1 MPAIKGVV
9 DFKYGLQSAYSGLE
23 AKDVNT
29 LYFTT
34 DTQRLFVGETEYT
47 RPVGHGASLP
57 VSFMPPDSLFVLE
70 NGTARSL
77 YYSKDGE
84 SWDLISRLPASIT
97 AGVVG
102 ANAGG
107 QLDFGATIKI
117 PKVTYDDR
125 GNVTA
130 AEDVTVKLPAK
141 PADIKNTVTVSGAG
155 NAVTAAEFDEAGH
168 ALTLT
173 KGETFAT
180 KQELTDAIGSI
191 TSFEIDSNGGNGY
204 ASLAALKQA
213 HATGTSGVFYLV
225 VNPDATDSNA
235 FVEYFWTGKAYE
247 MAGKFGEVDHSSL
260 ATKQELTDGLA
271 TKVDKTTTVN
281 GQALSGNVQI
291 NDITGNAGTATK
303 LQTARKINGV
313 SFDGSEDITID
324 VGPNTLSG
332 QTDVNIATPADGQ
345 SLVYDAT
352 SKKWINKKLAKADVG
367 LGNVD
372 NTADSNK
379 VVKSAGTLTNARTIA
394 LSGDAT
400 GSVSFDGSKDV
411 TIEVTG
417 VKAAADGEGNNIVAT
432 YATKEEAAA
441 AVLTWQSI

>member
-9 DFKYGLQSAYSGLE
+9 DFKYGLQSAYSGLT

-47 RPVGHGASLP
+47 RPVGHGNSLP
-57 VSFMPPDSLFVLE
+57 VDFMPPDSLFVVE

-141 PADIKNTVTVSGAG
+141 PADIKNTVTVSGTG

-271 TKVDKTTTVN
+271 EKVDKTTTVN

>member
-9 DFKYGLQSAYSGLE
+9 DFKYGLQSAYSGLT

-47 RPVGHGASLP
+47 RPVGHGNSLP
-57 VSFMPPDSLFVLE
+57 VDFMPPDSLFVVE

-117 PKVTYDDR
+117 PKVTYDDK

-271 TKVDKTTTVN
+271 EKVDKTTTVN

-372 NTADSNK
+372 NTADINK

>member
-9 DFKYGLQSAYSGLE
+9 DFKYGLQQAYTGLQ

-47 RPVGHGASLP
+47 RPVGHGAALP
-57 VSFMPPDSLFVLE
+57 GDFMPPDSLFVVE

-84 SWDLISRLPASIT
+84 SWDLIARLPASIT

-102 ANAGG
+102 ANTAGS
-107 QLDFGATIKI
+107 LDFGASIKI
-117 PKVTYDDR
+117 PKVTYDER
-125 GNVTA
+125 GNITA
-130 AEDVTVKLPAK
+130 AEDITVNLPAK
-141 PADIKNTVTVSGAG
+141 PADIKNTVTVSGTG
-155 NAVTAAEFDEAGH
+155 NAVTAASFDAAGH

-180 KQELTDAIGSI
+180 KKELTDAVGAI
-191 TSFEIDSNGGNGY
+191 TSFEIDSNGGEGY
-204 ASLAALKQA
+204 ADLAALKKA
-213 HATGTSGVFYLV
+213 HSTGTSGVFYLV
-225 VNPDATDSNA
+225 KNPDASDGNA
-235 FVEYFWTGKAYE
+235 FVEYFWTGTAYE

-260 ATKQELTDGLA
+260 ATKEELNTGLDK
-271 TKVDKTTTVN
+271 KVDKTITVN
-281 GQALSGNVQI
+281 GQALSKNVQI
-291 NDITGNAGTATK
+291 NDITGNAGTADK
-303 LQTARKINGV
+303 LKTAVKINGV
-313 SFDGSEDITID
+313 SFDGSGDITID
-324 VGPNTLSG
+324 VGPNTLAG
-332 QTDVNIATPADGQ
+332 QTDVTITDPAAGQ

-372 NTADSNK
+372 NTADANK
-379 VVKSAGTLTNARTIA
+379 VVKSAGTLTTARTITLA
-394 LSGDAT
+394 GDST
-400 GSVSFDGSKDV
+400 GSVSFDGSKNV
-411 TIEVTG
+411 TINVTG
-417 VKAAADGEGNNIVAT
+417 VKAAADGAGNNIVAT

>member
-1 MPAIKGVV
+1 MPEIKGVV
-9 DFKYGLQSAYSGLE
+9 DFKYGLQSAYTGLD

-57 VSFMPPDSLFVLE
+57 GDFMPPDSLFVVE

-102 ANAGG
+102 ANTAG
-107 QLDFGATIKI
+107 QLDFGASIKI

-141 PADIKNTVTVSGAG
+141 PADIKNTVTVTGDG
-155 NAVTAAEFDEAGH
+155 NAVTGATFDTAGH

-173 KGETFAT
+173 KGQTFAT
-180 KQELTDAIGSI
+180 KKELTDAVGSI

-204 ASLAALKQA
+204 ASLAVLKQV
-213 HATGTSGVFYLV
+213 HATGTAGVFYLV
-225 VNPDATDSNA
+225 VNPDASDSNA

-260 ATKQELTDGLA
+260 ATKKELTDGLA
-271 TKVDKTTTVN
+271 KKVDKTIKVN
-281 GQALSGNVQI
+281 GHALDKDVTI
-291 NDITGNAGTATK
+291 TDITGNAGTATK
-303 LQTARKINGV
+303 LETARKINGV
-313 SFDGSEDITID
+313 NFDGSEDITID
-324 VGPNTLSG
+324 VGPNTLAG
-332 QTDVNIATPADGQ
+332 QTDVDIATPAAGQ

-352 SKKWINKKLAKADVG
+352 SKKWVNKKLAKADVG

-372 NTADSNK
+372 NTADANK
-379 VVKSAGTLTNARTIA
+379 VVKSAGTLTNARTITLA
-394 LSGDAT
+394 GDAT

-411 TIEVTG
+411 TINVTG
-417 VKAAADGEGNNIVAT
+417 VKAAADGDGNNIVAT

>member
-47 RPVGHGASLP
+47 RPVGHGTSLP
-57 VSFMPPDSLFVLE
+57 GDFMPPDSLFVVE

-141 PADIKNTVTVSGAG
+141 PADVKNTVTVDGTG
-155 NAVTAAEFDEAGH
+155 NAVTAAKFDTAGH

-180 KQELTDAIGSI
+180 KKELTDAIGKI

-213 HATGTSGVFYLV
+213 HATGTAGVFYLV

-260 ATKQELTDGLA
+260 ATKKELNDGLA
-271 TKVDKTTTVN
+271 EKVDNTTTVN

-291 NDITGNAGTATK
+291 DDITGNAGTATK
-303 LQTARKINGV
+303 LKTARKINGV
-313 SFDGSEDITID
+313 SFDGSKDITID
-324 VGPNTLSG
+324 VGPNTLAG

-345 SLVYDAT
+345 SLVYDAAT
-352 SKKWINKKLAKADVG
+352 KKWINKKLAKADVG
-367 LGNVD
+367 LSNVN
-372 NTADSNK
+372 NTADIEK
-379 VVKSAGTLTNARTIA
+379 VVKSAGALTNARTIA

-411 TIEVTG
+411 TIKVTG
-417 VKAAADGEGNNIVAT
+417 VRAAADGEGNNIVST

>member
-9 DFKYGLQSAYSGLE
+9 DFKYGLQSAYTGLN

-57 VSFMPPDSLFVLE
+57 GDFMPPDSLFVVE

-102 ANAGG
+102 ANTAG
-107 QLDFGATIKI
+107 QLDFGASIKI
-117 PKVTYDDR
+117 PKVTYDER
-125 GNVTA
+125 GNVTS
-130 AEDVTVKLPAK
+130 AEDITVKLPAK
-141 PADIKNTVTVSGAG
+141 PSDIKNTVTVSGDG
-155 NAVTAAEFDEAGH
+155 NAVTGASFDEAGH

-180 KQELTDAIGSI
+180 KKELTDAVGSI
-191 TSFEIDSNGGNGY
+191 TSFGIDSNGGDGY

-213 HATGTSGVFYLV
+213 HETGTAGVFYLV
-225 VNPDATDSNA
+225 VNPDASDSNA

-260 ATKQELTDGLA
+260 ATKKELTDGLA
-271 TKVDKTTTVN
+271 KKVDKTTTVN
-281 GQALSGNVQI
+281 GQALSDNVQI

-303 LQTARKINGV
+303 LKTARSINGV
-313 SFDGSEDITID
+313 EFDGSKDITID
-324 VGPNTLSG
+324 VGPNTLAG
-332 QTDVNIATPADGQ
+332 QTDVSIATPAAGQ

-352 SKKWINKKLAKADVG
+352 SKKWVNKKLAKADVG

-372 NTADSNK
+372 NTADANK
-379 VVKSAGTLTNARTIA
+379 VVKSAGTLTTARTITLA
-394 LSGDAT
+394 GDAT
-400 GSVSFDGSKDV
+400 GSVSFDGSKNV
-411 TIEVTG
+411 TIDVTG
-417 VKAAADGEGNNIVAT
+417 VKAADDGEGNNIVAT

>member
-57 VSFMPPDSLFVLE
+57 GSFMPPDSLFVVE
-70 NGTARSL
+70 NGTSRSL

-84 SWDLISRLPASIT
+84 SWELISRLPSSIT

-271 TKVDKTTTVN
+271 EKVDKTTTVN

-432 YATKEEAAA
+432 YATKEEAAD

>member
-9 DFKYGLQSAYSGLE
+9 DFKYGLQSAYTGLA

-47 RPVGHGASLP
+47 RPVGHGTSLP
-57 VSFMPPDSLFVLE
+57 GDFMPPDSLFVVE

-102 ANAGG
+102 ANTAG
-107 QLDFGATIKI
+107 QLDFGASIKI

-125 GNVTA
+125 GNVTS

-141 PADIKNTVTVSGAG
+141 PADIKNTVTVTGEG
-155 NAVTAAEFDEAGH
+155 NAVTGASFDTAGH

-180 KQELTDAIGSI
+180 KKELTDAVGAI

-204 ASLAALKQA
+204 ADLDALKKA
-213 HATGTSGVFYLV
+213 HATGTAGVFYLV

-271 TKVDKTTTVN
+271 KKVDKTITVN
-281 GQALSGNVQI
+281 GQALDKNVTI
-291 NDITGNAGTATK
+291 IDITGNAGTATK

-313 SFDGSEDITID
+313 NFDGSKDITID
-324 VGPNTLSG
+324 VGPNTLAG
-332 QTDVNIATPADGQ
+332 QTDVTITDAAAGQ
-345 SLVYDAT
+345 SLVYDAA
-352 SKKWINKKLAKADVG
+352 SKKWINKKLAKSDIN

-372 NTADSNK
+372 NTADANK
-379 VVKSAGTLTNARTIA
+379 VVKSAGTLTTARTITLA
-394 LSGDAT
+394 GDAT
-400 GSVSFDGSKDV
+400 GSVSFNGSKDV
-411 TIEVTG
+411 TINVTG
-417 VKAAADGEGNNIVAT
+417 VKAAADGEGNNIVTT

>member
-9 DFKYGLQSAYSGLE
+9 DFKYGLQSAYTGLD

-57 VSFMPPDSLFVLE
+57 GDFMPPDSLFVVE

-102 ANAGG
+102 ANTAG
-107 QLDFGATIKI
+107 QLDFGASIKI
-117 PKVTYDDR
+117 PKVTYDER

-130 AEDVTVKLPAK
+130 AEDITVKLPAK
-141 PADIKNTVTVSGAG
+141 PADIKNTVTVSGDG
-155 NAVTAAEFDEAGH
+155 NAVTAASFDAAGH

-180 KQELTDAIGSI
+180 KKELTDAVGAI

-213 HATGTSGVFYLV
+213 HATGTTGVFYLV
-225 VNPDATDSNA
+225 VNPDASDSNA

-271 TKVDKTTTVN
+271 KKVDKTITVN
-281 GQALSGNVQI
+281 GQALDKNVTI
-291 NDITGNAGTATK
+291 NDITGNAGTADK
-303 LQTARKINGV
+303 LKTARSINGV
-313 SFDGSEDITID
+313 EFDGSKDITID

-332 QTDVNIATPADGQ
+332 QSDVNITTPDAGQ
-345 SLVYDAT
+345 SLVYDAA
-352 SKKWINKKLAKADVG
+352 SKKWVNKKLAKADVG

-372 NTADSNK
+372 NTADANK
-379 VVKSAGTLTNARTIA
+379 VVKSAGTLTTARTITLA
-394 LSGDAT
+394 GDAT
-400 GSVSFDGSKDV
+400 GSVSFDGSKNV
-411 TIEVTG
+411 TIDVTG
-417 VKAAADGEGNNIVAT
+417 VKAAADGDGNNIVAT

>member
-9 DFKYGLQSAYSGLE
+9 DFKYCLQSAYSGLE
-23 AKDVNT
+23 AKDVNA

-47 RPVGHGASLP
+47 RPVGHGTSLP
-57 VSFMPPDSLFVLE
+57 GDFMPPDSLFVVE

-141 PADIKNTVTVSGAG
+141 PSDIKNTVTVSGTG
-155 NAVTAAEFDEAGH
+155 NAVTDAEFDTAGH
-168 ALTLT
+168 ALTLK

-180 KQELTDAIGSI
+180 KKELTDAIGKI

-213 HATGTSGVFYLV
+213 HPTGTAGVFYLV
-225 VNPDATDSNA
+225 VNPDEIDSNA
-235 FVEYFWTGKAYE
+235 FVEYFWTGTAYE

-260 ATKQELTDGLA
+260 ATKKELTDGLA
-271 TKVDKTTTVN
+271 EKVDKTTTVN

-291 NDITGNAGTATK
+291 DDITGNSGTATK
-303 LQTARKINGV
+303 LKTARKINGV

-324 VGPNTLSG
+324 VGPNTLAG
-332 QTDVNIATPADGQ
+332 QTDVNISTPSDGQ

-352 SKKWINKKLAKADVG
+352 TKKWINKKLAKADVG
-367 LGNVD
+367 LGNVS
-372 NTADSNK
+372 NTADSEK
-379 VVKSAGTLTNARTIA
+379 VVKSAGALTNARTIA

>member
-57 VSFMPPDSLFVLE
+57 GSFMPPDSLFVVE
-70 NGTARSL
+70 NGTSRSL

-84 SWDLISRLPASIT
+84 SWELISRLPSSIT

-271 TKVDKTTTVN
+271 EKVDKTTTVN

>member
-9 DFKYGLQSAYSGLE
+9 DFKYGLQSAYTGLA

-47 RPVGHGASLP
+47 RPVGHGTSLP
-57 VSFMPPDSLFVLE
+57 GDFMPPDSLFVVE

-102 ANAGG
+102 ANTAG
-107 QLDFGATIKI
+107 QLDFGASIKI

-125 GNVTA
+125 GNVTS

-141 PADIKNTVTVSGAG
+141 PADIKNTVTVTGEG
-155 NAVTAAEFDEAGH
+155 NAVTGASFDTAGH

-180 KQELTDAIGSI
+180 KKELTDAVGAI

-204 ASLAALKQA
+204 ADLDALKKA
-213 HATGTSGVFYLV
+213 HATGTAGVFYLV

-271 TKVDKTTTVN
+271 KKVDKTITVN
-281 GQALSGNVQI
+281 GQALDKNVTI
-291 NDITGNAGTATK
+291 IDITGNAGTATK

-313 SFDGSEDITID
+313 NFDGSKDITID
-324 VGPNTLSG
+324 VGPNTLAG
-332 QTDVNIATPADGQ
+332 QTDVTITDAAAGQ
-345 SLVYDAT
+345 SLVYDAA
-352 SKKWINKKLAKADVG
+352 SKKWINKKLAKSDIG

-372 NTADSNK
+372 NTADANK
-379 VVKSAGTLTNARTIA
+379 VVKSAGTLTTARTITLA
-394 LSGDAT
+394 GDAT
-400 GSVSFDGSKDV
+400 GSVSFNGSKDV
-411 TIEVTG
+411 TINVTG
-417 VKAAADGEGNNIVAT
+417 VKAAADGEGNNIVTT

>member
-1 MPAIKGVV
+1 MPANKGVV
-9 DFKYGLQSAYSGLE
+9 DFKYGLQSAYTGLA
-23 AKDVNT
+23 AKDLNT

-57 VSFMPPDSLFVLE
+57 GDFMPPDSLFVVE
-70 NGTARSL
+70 NGSARSL
-77 YYSKDGE
+77 YYSKDGQ
-84 SWDLISRLPASIT
+84 SWDLISLLPASIT

-102 ANAGG
+102 ANTAG
-107 QLDFGATIKI
+107 QLDFGASIKI
-117 PKVTYDDR
+117 PKVTYDER

-130 AEDVTVKLPAK
+130 AEDITVKLPAK
-141 PADIKNTVTVSGAG
+141 PADIKNTVTVSGDG
-155 NAVTAAEFDEAGH
+155 NAVTDAAFDEAGH

-173 KGETFAT
+173 KGVTFAT
-180 KQELTDAIGSI
+180 KKELTDAVGAI

-213 HATGTSGVFYLV
+213 HETGTAGVFYLV
-225 VNPDATDSNA
+225 VNPDASDSNA
-235 FVEYFWTGKAYE
+235 FIEYFWTGTAYE

-271 TKVDKTTTVN
+271 KKVDKTITVN
-281 GQALSGNVQI
+281 GQALDKNVTI
-291 NDITGNAGTATK
+291 DDITGNAGTADK
-303 LQTARKINGV
+303 LKNARTINGV
-313 SFDGSEDITID
+313 EFDGSKDITID
-324 VGPNTLSG
+324 VGPNTLAG

-352 SKKWINKKLAKADVG
+352 SKKWVNKKIAKADVG

-372 NTADSNK
+372 NTADAEK
-379 VVKSAGTLTNARTIA
+379 VVKSAGTLTNARTIT

-400 GSVSFDGSKDV
+400 GSVSFDGSKNV
-411 TIEVTG
+411 TIDVTG

-432 YATKEEAAA
+432 YATKDEAAA

>member
-9 DFKYGLQSAYSGLE
+9 DFKYGLQQAYTGLE
-23 AKDVNT
+23 TKDVNT

-57 VSFMPPDSLFVLE
+57 GDFMPPDSLFVVE
-70 NGTARSL
+70 NGNARSL

-84 SWDLISRLPASIT
+84 SWDLIARLPASIT

-102 ANAGG
+102 ANTAG
-107 QLDFGATIKI
+107 QLDFGASIKI

-125 GNVTA
+125 GNITA
-130 AEDVTVKLPAK
+130 AQDITVKLPAK
-141 PADIKNTVTVSGAG
+141 PADIKNTVTVSGSG
-155 NAVTAAEFDEAGH
+155 NAVTGASFDEAGH

-180 KQELTDAIGSI
+180 KKELTDAVGAI
-191 TSFEIDSNGGNGY
+191 TSFEIDSNGGEGY
-204 ASLAALKQA
+204 ADLAALKQA
-213 HATGTSGVFYLV
+213 HATGTAGVFYLV

-235 FVEYFWTGKAYE
+235 FVEYFWTGEAYE

-271 TKVDKTTTVN
+271 KKVDKTITVN
-281 GQALSGNVQI
+281 GQTLDKNVTI
-291 NDITGNAGTATK
+291 TDITGNAGTATK
-303 LQTARKINGV
+303 LKTAVNINGV
-313 SFDGSEDITID
+313 AFDGSGDITID
-324 VGPNTLSG
+324 VGPNTLAG
-332 QTDVNIATPADGQ
+332 QTDVTIADPAAGQ

-352 SKKWINKKLAKADVG
+352 SKKWVNQKLAKADVG

-372 NTADSNK
+372 NTADANK
-379 VVKSAGTLTNARTIA
+379 VVKSAGTLTNARTIT
-394 LSGDAT
+394 LDGDAT

-411 TIEVTG
+411 TINVTG
-417 VKAAADGEGNNIVAT
+417 VKAAADGAGNNIVAT

>member
-9 DFKYGLQSAYSGLE
+9 DFKYGLQSAYSQ
-23 AKDVNT
+23 ATKDVNT

-47 RPVGHGASLP
+47 RPVGHGTSLP
-57 VSFMPPDSLFVLE
+57 GDFMPPDSLFVVE
-70 NGTARSL
+70 NGTDRSL

-102 ANAGG
+102 ANTAGK
-107 QLDFGATIKI
+107 LAFGGSIKI
-117 PKVTYDDR
+117 PKVTYDER

-130 AEDVTVKLPAK
+130 AEDITVMLPDE
-141 PADIKNTVTVSGAG
+141 PADIKNTVTVTGEG
-155 NAVTAAEFDEAGH
+155 NAVTAAEFDTAGH

-180 KQELTDAIGSI
+180 KKELTDAIGKV

-213 HATGTSGVFYLV
+213 HKTGTAGVFYLV

-235 FVEYFWTGKAYE
+235 FVEYFWTGTAYE

-271 TKVDKTTTVN
+271 KKVDKTTTVN

-291 NDITGNAGTATK
+291 DDITGNAGTATK

-324 VGPNTLSG
+324 VGPNTLAG

-367 LGNVD
+367 LSNVN
-372 NTADSNK
+372 NTADSEK

>member
-9 DFKYGLQSAYSGLE
+9 DFKYGLQSAYTGLA

-47 RPVGHGASLP
+47 RPVGHGTSLP
-57 VSFMPPDSLFVLE
+57 GDFMPPDSLFVVE

-102 ANAGG
+102 ANTAG
-107 QLDFGATIKI
+107 QLDFGASIKI

-125 GNVTA
+125 GNVTS

-141 PADIKNTVTVSGAG
+141 PADIKNTVTVTGEG
-155 NAVTAAEFDEAGH
+155 NAVTGASFDTAGH

-180 KQELTDAIGSI
+180 KKELTDAVGAI

-204 ASLAALKQA
+204 ADLDALKKA
-213 HATGTSGVFYLV
+213 HATGTAGVFYLV

-271 TKVDKTTTVN
+271 KKVDKTITVN
-281 GQALSGNVQI
+281 GQALDKNVTI
-291 NDITGNAGTATK
+291 IDITGNAGTATK

-313 SFDGSEDITID
+313 NFDGSKDITID
-324 VGPNTLSG
+324 VGPNTLAG
-332 QTDVNIATPADGQ
+332 QTDVTITDAAAGQ
-345 SLVYDAT
+345 SLVYDAA
-352 SKKWINKKLAKADVG
+352 SKKWINKKLAKSDID

-372 NTADSNK
+372 NTADANK
-379 VVKSAGTLTNARTIA
+379 VVKSAGTLTTARTITLA
-394 LSGDAT
+394 GDAT
-400 GSVSFDGSKDV
+400 GSVSFNGSKDV
-411 TIEVTG
+411 TINVTG
-417 VKAAADGEGNNIVAT
+417 VKAAADGEGNNIVTT

>member
-9 DFKYGLQSAYSGLE
+9 DFKYGLQSAYTGLD

-57 VSFMPPDSLFVLE
+57 GDFMPPDSLFVVE

-84 SWDLISRLPASIT
+84 SWDLIARLPASIT

-102 ANAGG
+102 ANTAG
-107 QLDFGATIKI
+107 QLDFGASIKI

-125 GNVTA
+125 GNITA
-130 AEDVTVKLPAK
+130 AQDITVKLPAK
-141 PADIKNTVTVSGAG
+141 PADIKNTVTVSGSG
-155 NAVTAAEFDEAGH
+155 NAVTGASFDEAGH

-180 KQELTDAIGSI
+180 KKELTDAVGAI
-191 TSFEIDSNGGNGY
+191 TSFEIDSNSGEGY
-204 ASLAALKQA
+204 ADLAALKRA
-213 HATGTSGVFYLV
+213 HATGTAGVFYLV

-271 TKVDKTTTVN
+271 KKVDKTITVN
-281 GQALSGNVQI
+281 GQTLDKNVTI
-291 NDITGNAGTATK
+291 TDITGNAGTATK
-303 LQTARKINGV
+303 LKTAVNINGV
-313 SFDGSEDITID
+313 AFDGSGDITID
-324 VGPNTLSG
+324 VGPNTLAG
-332 QTDVNIATPADGQ
+332 QTDVTIADPAAGQ

-352 SKKWINKKLAKADVG
+352 SKKWVNKKLAKADVG

-372 NTADSNK
+372 NTADANK
-379 VVKSAGTLTNARTIA
+379 VVKSAGTLTNARTITLA
-394 LSGDAT
+394 GDAT

-411 TIEVTG
+411 TINVTG

>member
-47 RPVGHGASLP
+47 RPVGHGTSLP
-57 VSFMPPDSLFVLE
+57 GDFMPPDSLFVVE

-141 PADIKNTVTVSGAG
+141 PSDIKNTVTVSGTG
-155 NAVTAAEFDEAGH
+155 NAVTAAEFDTAGH

-180 KQELTDAIGSI
+180 KKELTDAIGKI

-213 HATGTSGVFYLV
+213 HPTGTAGVFYLV

-235 FVEYFWTGKAYE
+235 FVEYFWTGTTYE

-260 ATKQELTDGLA
+260 ATKKELTDGLA
-271 TKVDKTTTVN
+271 EKVDKTTTVN
-281 GQALSGNVQI
+281 GQALRGNVQI
-291 NDITGNAGTATK
+291 DDITGNSGTATK
-303 LQTARKINGV
+303 LKTARTINGV

-324 VGPNTLSG
+324 VGPNTLAG
-332 QTDVNIATPADGQ
+332 QTDVNISTPSDGQ

-352 SKKWINKKLAKADVG
+352 TKKWINKKLAKADVG
-367 LGNVD
+367 LGNVS
-372 NTADSNK
+372 NTADSEK
-379 VVKSAGTLTNARTIA
+379 VVKSAGALTNARTIA

>member
-9 DFKYGLQSAYSGLE
+9 DFKYGLQSAYTGLQN
-23 AKDVNT
+23 KDVNT

-47 RPVGHGASLP
+47 RPVGHGSALP
-57 VSFMPPDSLFVLE
+57 GDFMPPDSLFVVE

-102 ANAGG
+102 ANTAG
-107 QLDFGATIKI
+107 QLDFGASIKI

-141 PADIKNTVTVSGAG
+141 PADIKNTVTVTGEG
-155 NAVTAAEFDEAGH
+155 NAVTGASFDTSGH

-180 KQELTDAIGSI
+180 KKELTDAVGAI

-204 ASLAALKQA
+204 ADLDALKKA
-213 HATGTSGVFYLV
+213 HATGTAGVFYLV

-271 TKVDKTTTVN
+271 KKVDKTITVN
-281 GQALSGNVQI
+281 GQALDKNVTII
-291 NDITGNAGTATK
+291 NITGNAGTANALK
-303 LQTARKINGV
+303 TARKINGV
-313 SFDGSEDITID
+313 EFDGSKDITID
-324 VGPNTLSG
+324 VGPNTLAG
-332 QTDVNIATPADGQ
+332 QTDVTITNAAAGQ
-345 SLVYDAT
+345 SLVYDAA
-352 SKKWINKKLAKADVG
+352 SKKWINKKLAKSDIG

-372 NTADSNK
+372 NTADANK
-379 VVKSAGTLTNARTIA
+379 VVKSAGTLTTARTITLA
-394 LSGDAT
+394 GDAT
-400 GSVSFDGSKDV
+400 GSVSFNGSKDV
-411 TIEVTG
+411 TINVTG
-417 VKAAADGEGNNIVAT
+417 VKAAADGKGNNIVAT

>member
-1 MPAIKGVV
+1 MAP
-9 DFKYGLQSAYSGLE
+9 
-23 AKDVNT
+23 
-29 LYFTT
+29 
-34 DTQRLFVGETEYT
+34 
-47 RPVGHGASLP
+47 
-57 VSFMPPDSLFVLE
+57 
-70 NGTARSL
+70 
-77 YYSKDGE
+77 
-84 SWDLISRLPASIT
+84 
-97 AGVVG
+97 
-102 ANAGG
+102 
-107 QLDFGATIKI
+107 
-117 PKVTYDDR
+117 
-125 GNVTA
+125 
-130 AEDVTVKLPAK
+130 
-141 PADIKNTVTVSGAG
+141 
-155 NAVTAAEFDEAGH
+155 VTAAEFDTAGH

-180 KQELTDAIGSI
+180 KKELTDAIGSI

-213 HATGTSGVFYLV
+213 HATGTAGVFYLV

-260 ATKQELTDGLA
+260 ATKKELTDGLA
-271 TKVDKTTTVN
+271 EKVDKTTTVN

-291 NDITGNAGTATK
+291 DDITGNAGTATK
-303 LQTARKINGV
+303 LKTARTINGV
-313 SFDGSEDITID
+313 SFDGSEDIAID
-324 VGPNTLSG
+324 VGPNTLAG
-332 QTDVNIATPADGQ
+332 QTDVNIATPSDGQ

-367 LGNVD
+367 LGNVN
-372 NTADSNK
+372 NTADSEK

-394 LSGDAT
+394 LAGDAT

-411 TIEVTG
+411 TITVTG
-417 VKAAADGEGNNIVAT
+417 VKAAADGDGNNIVST

>member
-57 VSFMPPDSLFVLE
+57 GSFMPPDSLFVVE

-84 SWDLISRLPASIT
+84 SWELISRLPASIT

-141 PADIKNTVTVSGAG
+141 PADIKNTVTVSGTG

-271 TKVDKTTTVN
+271 EKVDKTTTVN

-352 SKKWINKKLAKADVG
+352 SKKWINKKLTKADVG

-441 AVLTWQSI
+441 AVLTCQYI

>member
-57 VSFMPPDSLFVLE
+57 GSFMPPDSLFVLE
-70 NGTARSL
+70 NGNARSL

-84 SWDLISRLPASIT
+84 SWDLIARLPASIT

-102 ANAGG
+102 ANDGG

-141 PADIKNTVTVSGAG
+141 PADIKNTVTVSGTG

-271 TKVDKTTTVN
+271 EKVDKTTTVN

>member
-9 DFKYGLQSAYSGLE
+9 DFKYGLQSAYTGIA

-47 RPVGHGASLP
+47 RPVGHGTSLP
-57 VSFMPPDSLFVLE
+57 SDFMPPDSLFVVE

-102 ANAGG
+102 ANTPG
-107 QLDFGATIKI
+107 QLDFGASINI

-141 PADIKNTVTVSGAG
+141 PADIKNTVTVTGEG
-155 NAVTAAEFDEAGH
+155 NAVTGASFDTAGH

-180 KQELTDAIGSI
+180 KKELTDAVGAIA
-191 TSFEIDSNGGNGY
+191 SFEIDSNDGNGY
-204 ASLAALKQA
+204 ADLDALKTA
-213 HATGTSGVFYLV
+213 HATGTAGVFYLV

-235 FVEYFWTGKAYE
+235 FVEYFWTGNAYE

-271 TKVDKTTTVN
+271 NKVDKTITVN
-281 GQALSGNVQI
+281 GQALDKNVTI
-291 NDITGNAGTATK
+291 IDITGNAGTADALK
-303 LQTARKINGV
+303 TARKINGV
-313 SFDGSEDITID
+313 EFDGSKDITID
-324 VGPNTLSG
+324 AGPNTLAG
-332 QTDVNIATPADGQ
+332 QTDVTITDAAAGQ
-345 SLVYDAT
+345 SLVYDAA
-352 SKKWINKKLAKADVG
+352 SNKWINKKLAKSDIG

-372 NTADSNK
+372 NTADANK
-379 VVKSAGTLTNARTIA
+379 VVKSAGTLTTARTITLA
-394 LSGDAT
+394 GDAT
-400 GSVSFDGSKDV
+400 GSVSFNGSEDV
-411 TIEVTG
+411 TINVTG

>member
-9 DFKYGLQSAYSGLE
+9 DFKYGLQSAYTGLA

-47 RPVGHGASLP
+47 RPVGHGNSLP
-57 VSFMPPDSLFVLE
+57 VDFMPPDSLFVVE

-84 SWDLISRLPASIT
+84 SWDLISRLPESIT

-130 AEDVTVKLPAK
+130 AEDVTVTLPAK
-141 PADIKNTVTVSGAG
+141 PADIKNTVTVSGEG
-155 NAVTAAEFDEAGH
+155 NAVTAASFDEAGH

-213 HATGTSGVFYLV
+213 HATGTAGVFYLV

-260 ATKQELTDGLA
+260 ATKKELNDGLA
-271 TKVDKTTTVN
+271 KKVDKTTTVN

-303 LQTARKINGV
+303 LKTARSINGV
-313 SFDGSEDITID
+313 EFDGSKDITID
-324 VGPNTLSG
+324 VGPNTLAG
-332 QTDVNIATPADGQ
+332 QTDVNIATPAAGQ

-372 NTADSNK
+372 NTADSEK
-379 VVKSAGTLTNARTIA
+379 VVKSAGKLTNARTIT

-411 TIEVTG
+411 TIAVTG

-432 YATKEEAAA
+432 YATKEEADA

>member
-9 DFKYGLQSAYSGLE
+9 DFKYGLQQAYTGLQT
-23 AKDVNT
+23 KDVNT

-47 RPVGHGASLP
+47 RPVGHGAALP
-57 VSFMPPDSLFVLE
+57 GDFMPPDSLFVVE
-70 NGTARSL
+70 NSTARSL

-102 ANAGG
+102 ANTKG
-107 QLDFGATIKI
+107 QLDFGASINI
-117 PKVTYDDR
+117 PKVTYDER
-125 GNVTA
+125 GNITA
-130 AEDVTVKLPAK
+130 AEDITVQLPAK
-141 PADIKNTVTVSGAG
+141 PADIKNTVTVSGTG
-155 NAVTAAEFDEAGH
+155 NAITGASFDEAGH

-180 KQELTDAIGSI
+180 KQELTDAVGAI
-191 TSFEIDSNGGNGY
+191 TSFEIDSNGGEGY
-204 ASLAALKQA
+204 ANATALPK
-213 HATGTSGVFYLV
+213 TGKAGVFYLV
-225 VNPDATDSNA
+225 KNPDASDGNA
-235 FVEYFWTGKAYE
+235 FVEYFWTGSAYE

-271 TKVDKTTTVN
+271 GKVDNTITVN
-281 GQALSGNVQI
+281 GQALSKNVQI

-303 LQTARKINGV
+303 LKTAVTINGV
-313 SFDGSEDITID
+313 EFDGSKNIDID
-324 VGPNTLSG
+324 VGPNTLAG
-332 QTDVNIATPADGQ
+332 QTDVTISDPSAGQ

-352 SKKWINKKLAKADVG
+352 SKKWVNKKLAKADVG
-367 LGNVD
+367 LDKVD
-372 NTADSNK
+372 NTADANK
-379 VVKSAGTLTNARTIA
+379 VVKSAGTLTNARTITLA
-394 LSGDAT
+394 GDST

-411 TIEVTG
+411 TIHVTG
-417 VKAAADGEGNNIVAT
+417 VKAAADGAGNNIVAT